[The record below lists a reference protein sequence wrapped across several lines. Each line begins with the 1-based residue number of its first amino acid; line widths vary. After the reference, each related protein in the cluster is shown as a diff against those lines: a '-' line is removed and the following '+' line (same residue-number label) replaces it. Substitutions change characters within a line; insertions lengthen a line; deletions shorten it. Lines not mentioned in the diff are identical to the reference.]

1 MGLSITAWSP
11 FYGYLGSLDFETA
24 DLFRRQNDVGFGS
37 LTGVR
42 GVDPVL
48 LTRDSLLV
56 ASYAEDGV
64 DLDRS
69 LWLVRRRTRVI
80 RGRTTTTGLLVVDP
94 NHLLK
99 RRIIAYASESA
110 QALKTGVASAL
121 MVDFVRQ
128 QFTTATDTTRNA
140 PLTVP
145 DSVAGGSSQSVAAA
159 HDTLLD
165 VLNKIAAAELLRGLW
180 LGFGIAPSNLD
191 GLGIDGLGLTFT
203 VSADQT
209 GVDRRGELSLSS
221 AAGSL
226 QQLTIEDDWSDEAT
240 RVYVG
245 GAGQK
250 AARLVATET
259 RDDVANLGPYGLIE
273 DWIDATNI
281 STMTYLQTK
290 AEAELQ
296 ERVARTRYKAPIAFG
311 ADLRWGRDLGFGDR
325 MYVDVD
331 NLLVEG
337 RITEY
342 GISADA
348 DKGTV
353 VDATVEGYI

>member
-1 MGLSITAWSP
+1 MGLSFTAWTP
-11 FYGYLGSLDFETA
+11 YYGYIGALDFETA
-24 DLFRRQNDVGFGS
+24 DLFRNQNDVGFGN

-56 ASYAEDGV
+56 ASYSEDGV

-69 LWLVRRRTRVI
+69 LWLVRKRTRVI
-80 RGRTTTTGLLVVDP
+80 RGRTTTTGLIVVDP

-110 QALKTGVASAL
+110 QALKTGVASAV

-140 PLTVP
+140 PLLVP
-145 DSVAGGSSQSVAAA
+145 DAIAGGSSQSVAAA
-159 HDTLLD
+159 HDTLID
-165 VLNKIAAAELLRGLW
+165 VCNKIAATELLRGTW
-180 LGFGIAPSNLD
+180 LGFGVTPTNLD
-191 GLGIDGLGLTFT
+191 GAGIDGLALTFS
-203 VSADQT
+203 VYADQA
-209 GVDRRGELSLSS
+209 GVDRRDQLSLSA

-226 QQLTIEDDWSDEAT
+226 QELVIEDDWSDEAT

-250 AARLVATET
+250 AARLVAQQT
-259 RDDVANLGPYGLIE
+259 RADVADLGPFGLIE

-281 STMTYLQTK
+281 STTAHLTTRS
-290 AEAELQ
+290 EAELQ

-311 ADLRWGRDLGFGDR
+311 ADLRWGRDLSFGDR

-342 GISADA
+342 GISADS
-348 DKGTV
+348 DRGTV